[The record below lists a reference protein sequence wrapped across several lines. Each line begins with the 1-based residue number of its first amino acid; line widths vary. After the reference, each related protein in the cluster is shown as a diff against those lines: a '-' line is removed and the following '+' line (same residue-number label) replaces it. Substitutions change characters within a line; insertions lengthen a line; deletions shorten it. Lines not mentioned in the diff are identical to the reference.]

1 MVESAIYTLNIPV
14 ILGTII
20 FGAGVIVAYF
30 CFSLRKTSTSR
41 ETKRKIISSLS
52 LTLHTRFTY
61 IVIE

>member
-30 CFSLRKTSTSR
+30 YFSLKKTSTSR
-41 ETKRKIISSLS
+41 ETKRKIISPLS
-52 LTLHTRFTY
+52 VSLHTRFS
-61 IVIE
+61 